1 MTLNWEP
8 LSSGDPLPGDPV
20 AIQQLS
26 SLLGS
31 YATECSSSATKLQN
45 LGNIDWQSDAA
56 TAFRLRKEAFVPKL
70 LLISKRLSSSSTILR
85 QFASQVSAYQSSGQD
100 LRANAQLLL
109 NEIQAIEPLVAEQQ
123 EYNERQNLEAL
134 VGKPPI
140 PWSGPDY
147 AAREAELKDSYNR
160 VQASFN
166 DVVVDYETDAQ
177 TCTNQLQQVSHDAL
191 TNNLFSVFSHDLGDA
206 GGSLMV
212 ALRDADSFIEE
223 EVHEVNYYLPGTAK
237 LLHEIGNIAGVL
249 SILPIPVLQ
258 EAALAVLVVTLAVDV
273 ILKIENPRSVSWE
286 TLGGDVFDLATVG
299 VLNKADNMV
308 NAAEGASDAE
318 IGFKSWFV
326 STTPS
331 SALETSETYLE
342 NFPARLVTESKTL
355 TYLGGFNSAISLAD
369 ENSQFIHQTLSTFKT
384 LISRN
389 PLVVSIPVQP

>member
-1 MTLNWEP
+1 
-8 LSSGDPLPGDPV
+8 
-20 AIQQLS
+20 
-26 SLLGS
+26 
-31 YATECSSSATKLQN
+31 
-45 LGNIDWQSDAA
+45 
-56 TAFRLRKEAFVPKL
+56 
-70 LLISKRLSSSSTILR
+70 
-85 QFASQVSAYQSSGQD
+85 
-100 LRANAQLLL
+100 
-109 NEIQAIEPLVAEQQ
+109 
-123 EYNERQNLEAL
+123 
-134 VGKPPI
+134 
-140 PWSGPDY
+140 
-147 AAREAELKDSYNR
+147 
-160 VQASFN
+160 
-166 DVVVDYETDAQ
+166 
-177 TCTNQLQQVSHDAL
+177 
-191 TNNLFSVFSHDLGDA
+191 
-206 GGSLMV
+206 
-212 ALRDADSFIEE
+212 
-223 EVHEVNYYLPGTAK
+223 
-237 LLHEIGNIAGVL
+237 
-249 SILPIPVLQ
+249 VLQ

-326 STTPS
+326 STNPS